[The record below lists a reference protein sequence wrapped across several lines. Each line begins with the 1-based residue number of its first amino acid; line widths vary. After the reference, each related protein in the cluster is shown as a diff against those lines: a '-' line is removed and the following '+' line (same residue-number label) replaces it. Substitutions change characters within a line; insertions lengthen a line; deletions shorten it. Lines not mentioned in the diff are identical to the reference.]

1 MATAPYRLEIGKLN
15 MSLKKD
21 KQKVLGETFDDA
33 RIKTFLDL
41 EAYGET
47 NPDFHVLE
55 KAYRGM
61 KADNFATF
69 VGFFL
74 EQKRDI
80 NAVGPEGKT
89 ILTIVREHRHGGD
102 YEETLVKAGA
112 Q

>member
-1 MATAPYRLEIGKLN
+1 

-21 KQKVLGETFDDA
+21 KQKVLGEVFDDA
-33 RIKTFLDL
+33 RIKTFLDYQ
-41 EAYGET
+41 AYGDD

-61 KADNFATF
+61 KSENFATF
-69 VGFFL
+69 VGFFK
-74 EQKRDI
+74 EDNRDI

-89 ILTIVREHRHGGD
+89 ILTVVKQHRLGSD
-102 YEETLVKAGA
+102 YETTLIAAGA